1 MLLSGETEEAQRLSQ
16 LAPRL
21 WPFLSHTNRRVRLSC
36 LRVLL
41 SLLESGQ
48 RKNRG
53 GGRGGDSEGGERSEG
68 GEEMERSEGGEEM
81 ERREAVE
88 EGGEVTEEGMEME
101 RSETGEEKRPTWLGA
116 VLQGALCHLFQRL
129 ALEGDKENTDLALQV
144 MVRL

>member
-68 GEEMERSEGGEEM
+68 GEEMER
-81 ERREAVE
+81 REAVE

-101 RSETGEEKRPTWLGA
+101 RSEAGEEKRPTWLGA

-129 ALEGDKENTDLALQV
+129 ALEGDKENTDLTLQV
-144 MVRL
+144 VVRL

>member
-53 GGRGGDSEGGERSEG
+53 GGRGGDSEGE
-68 GEEMERSEGGEEM
+68 ERSEGGEEM

-101 RSETGEEKRPTWLGA
+101 RSEAGEEKRPTWLGA

-129 ALEGDKENTDLALQV
+129 ALEGDKENTDLTLQV
-144 MVRL
+144 VVRL

>member
-53 GGRGGDSEGGERSEG
+53 GGRGGDSEGGE
-68 GEEMERSEGGEEM
+68 EMERSEGGEEM

-101 RSETGEEKRPTWLGA
+101 RSEAGEEKRPTWLGA